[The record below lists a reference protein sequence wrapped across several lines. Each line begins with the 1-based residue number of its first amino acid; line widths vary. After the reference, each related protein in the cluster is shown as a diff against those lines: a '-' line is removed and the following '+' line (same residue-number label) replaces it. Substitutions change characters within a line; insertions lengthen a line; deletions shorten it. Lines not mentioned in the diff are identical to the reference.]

1 MFCCSGV
8 GFLAVGCSGDE
19 FWTVRSVVANIAYTE
34 QAQDEIIFF
43 FVFQYQVVSAAVAD
57 NILGTSQTAE
67 NGLESCSRVQPNG
80 EMLRIFSENVF

>member
-34 QAQDEIIFF
+34 QAQVEIIFF

-67 NGLESCSRVQPNG
+67 N
-80 EMLRIFSENVF
+80 VFGIMFKGSTKW